1 VFLEEKIML
10 VIQAGKLIDGVS
22 AEPLPDMVVL
32 VDGERIVQVGS
43 SAAVHVPPDAEVL
56 DARDKTVMPGLVDAH
71 VHIHT
76 PGGPT
81 DNYALAEAQQLEGTL
96 TLRAWNYGMRSL
108 RAGFTTLRS
117 LGSPAYVDVALR
129 KCIDEGTIDGPRLRV
144 SGQGLSR
151 TGGHMDK
158 PYWSPAVTIYGRT
171 GVCDGPWE
179 CRKAART
186 QIKWGVDLIKL
197 NACGGSAH
205 NLEEPW
211 IQEMT
216 YEEMAAICEE
226 AHWVGKRVAAHTSGG
241 PGLTAALK
249 AGIDSVEH
257 GHWLDQEQVE
267 LMAERGTFLVPTL
280 LVNTLSTQPPERDKM
295 EPAVLAWLLKARDD
309 KQGTLDRARAAGV
322 KVAMGTDAGFLVYHG
337 QNAAELEEFVKLGFT
352 PLEAIIAATRTGAEC
367 LDMADDI
374 GTVEAGKYADLV
386 VVDGDPLVDI
396 TILQDEA
403 KIVQVFKGGKAFK

>member
-1 VFLEEKIML
+1 ML
-10 VIQAGKLIDGVS
+10 VIRAGKLIDGVN
-22 AEPLPDMVVL
+22 AEALSDMVV
-32 VDGERIVQVGS
+32 VIDGERIVQVGP
-43 SAAVHVPPDAEVL
+43 SAAVQVPPDAKVL
-56 DARDKTVMPGLVDAH
+56 DASDKTVMPGMVDSH

-81 DNYALAEAQQLEGTL
+81 DNYALAEAQQFEGTL
-96 TLRAWNYGMRSL
+96 TLSAWNYAMRSL

-129 KCIDEGTIDGPRLRV
+129 KCIDDGTVEGPRLRV
-144 SGQGLSR
+144 AGQGLSR

-158 PYWSPAVTIYGRT
+158 AYWSPAVTVYGRT

-186 QIKWGVDLIKL
+186 QVKWGVDLIKL

-205 NLEEPW
+205 NLAAPW
-211 IQEMT
+211 IQAMT

-241 PGLTAALK
+241 PGLTAALR

-267 LMAERGTFLVPTL
+267 LMAEQGTFLVPTL
-280 LVNTLSTQPPERDKM
+280 LVNTLSTQESERERLD
-295 EPAVLAWLLKARDD
+295 PAVLAWLLKARDD
-309 KQGTLDRARAAGV
+309 KQETLDRARAAGV

-337 QNAAELEEFVKLGFT
+337 QNAAEIEEFTQIGFT
-352 PLEAIIAATRTGAEC
+352 PMEAIIAATRMGAEC
-367 LDMADDI
+367 LDMENEI
-374 GTVEAGKYADLV
+374 GTVEVGKYADLV
-386 VVDGDPLVDI
+386 VVDGDPLADI
-396 TILQDEA
+396 ALLQDENR
-403 KIVQVFKGGKAFK
+403 IVQVFKGGKTFK